1 MLTEAIIIK
10 KVPRREHDQLV
21 VLYSHEY
28 GKLAVVAKGSMRGSS
43 RQRPSL
49 DEGNIIRGELVPSRA
64 GMSILTA
71 AQAQTCWR
79 SLKASPAAWA
89 AAQFFLEAV
98 DALVY
103 DSQPDGALW
112 DALTGALAALDAAT
126 DIPAEFRRQ
135 QGILLDALG
144 YGRAQVPIDEEF
156 ERIAGRAFRSLN
168 LFYGLIG
175 TQHPWY
181 GRHHAG

>member
-21 VLYSHEY
+21 VLYSREH
-28 GKLAVVAKGSMRGSS
+28 GKLAVVAKGSLKGSS
-43 RQRPSL
+43 RQRPAL

-71 AQAQTCWR
+71 AQAQNCWR
-79 SLKASPAAWA
+79 SLKASPTAWA

-98 DALVY
+98 DVLVY

-112 DALTGALAALDAAT
+112 NTLTGALAALDTTT
-126 DIPAEFRRQ
+126 DVPAEFRRQ
-135 QGILLDALG
+135 QGILLDTLG
-144 YGRAQVPIDEEF
+144 YGRAQVPLGEEF

-175 TQHPWY
+175 TVNP
-181 GRHHAG
+181 